1 MKEFLDRHMKMNHSD
16 EIEVKNEVKMR
27 ECPVCEVKMRVEGIV
42 KHCKLKHKVTYKWCR
57 PCQKYVLKKQY
68 RGHILSPSHREIIKD
83 GEKHSSHEEEEDEDD
98 LNESEDNLNHVE
110 TVLNET
116 A

>member
-1 MKEFLDRHMKMNHSD
+1 MKEFLDRHMKMNNSD
-16 EIEVKNEVKMR
+16 EIEVKNEVTTR
-27 ECPVCEVKMRVEGIV
+27 ECTVCEVTMRVEGIV

-98 LNESEDNLNHVE
+98 LIESEDNLNHVE